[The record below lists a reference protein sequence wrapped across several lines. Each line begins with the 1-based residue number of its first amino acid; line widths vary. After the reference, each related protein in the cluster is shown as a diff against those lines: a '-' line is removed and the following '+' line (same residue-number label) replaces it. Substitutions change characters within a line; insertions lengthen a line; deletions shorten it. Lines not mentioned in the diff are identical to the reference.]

1 MVPGRRLG
9 CCASRV
15 GEAGFELHVVR
26 SLWKCPRA
34 GSLVPAERLPW
45 TKRGYRLPAVLQAS
59 WLGWWWQA
67 SDEAGS
73 YMLVEVRS
81 QSKLVSISE
90 KNDNVVWGNIIP
102 NSSS

>member
-1 MVPGRRLG
+1 M
-9 CCASRV
+9 
-15 GEAGFELHVVR
+15 
-26 SLWKCPRA
+26 
-34 GSLVPAERLPW
+34 
-45 TKRGYRLPAVLQAS
+45 LQAS